1 MNTQMIDWKKYVIV
15 FVITLGLFGTAL
27 YSSDFFDRRRLNEL
41 KSIQDKVSLD
51 LMSSETEFSILEELS
66 CKDVS
71 NSLLTQ
77 RINELESKIQYSEQT
92 IGINNPEV
100 VNLKRYYTIL
110 QIKDYLL
117 MKKISARCNTNST
130 FILYVYSQ
138 NNCADCSKESIV
150 LNSLREKYPKLQIYA
165 FDNDVDISAMKA
177 LIKTYKVPED
187 FPAFVVNRKVYSGFK
202 TLEEIEKLIPSVVR
216 EKANESKQKNVD
228 STKVENNTKDT
239 NVNVDNTTNDTSKN

>member
-1 MNTQMIDWKKYVIV
+1 MNTQIIDWKKYVIV
-15 FVITLGLFGTAL
+15 FVITLGLFGAAL
-27 YSSDFFDRRRLNEL
+27 YSSDFFDRRRLTEL
-41 KSIQDKVSLD
+41 KAIQDKISLD

-66 CKDVS
+66 CKDV
-71 NSLLTQ
+71 NTSLLTP
-77 RINELESKIQYSEQT
+77 RINDLESKIQYSEQN

-117 MKKISARCNTNST
+117 MKRIGERCHTNST

-138 NNCADCSKESIV
+138 NNCADCAKESLV

-177 LIKTYKVPED
+177 LISTYKVPQT
-187 FPAFVVNRKVYSGFK
+187 FPAFVINRKVYSGYK
-202 TLEEIEKLIPSVVR
+202 SPEDIEKLIPSIVR
-216 EKANESKQKNVD
+216 EKANDAKQKIIDEKKQSEPV
-228 STKVENNTKDT
+228 KNT
-239 NVNVDNTTNDTSKN
+239 VDNTINEPSTNL